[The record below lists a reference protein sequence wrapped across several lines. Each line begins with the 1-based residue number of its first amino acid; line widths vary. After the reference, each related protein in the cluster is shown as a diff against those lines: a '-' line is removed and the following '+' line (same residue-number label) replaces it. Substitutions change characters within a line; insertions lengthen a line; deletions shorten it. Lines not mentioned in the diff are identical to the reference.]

1 MKDYEPEPQTA
12 DEELIDV
19 LSAISITSLR
29 LAKRLQAAA
38 LREQQK
44 PHGYEYECPLRH
56 ERRTCNREALCD

>member
-1 MKDYEPEPQTA
+1 MKDYRSRPQTA

-44 PHGYEYECPLRH
+44 TRRQYEYECPLIR
-56 ERRTCNREALCD
+56 ERRPHHEAL

>member
-1 MKDYEPEPQTA
+1 MKDYKPRPQTA

-38 LREQQK
+38 LREQQEARRQ
-44 PHGYEYECPLRH
+44 YEYECPLIRERRPRH
-56 ERRTCNREALCD
+56 EAL

>member
-1 MKDYEPEPQTA
+1 MKDYRPNPKTA

-38 LREQQK
+38 LREQQEARRRQ
-44 PHGYEYECPLRH
+44 YEYECPLVK
-56 ERRTCNREALCD
+56 ERMPHREAL

>member
-38 LREQQK
+38 LREQQDARR
-44 PHGYEYECPLRH
+44 HRYEYDCPLIR
-56 ERRTCNREALCD
+56 ERRQRREAL

>member
-1 MKDYEPEPQTA
+1 MKDRSIRPQTT

-38 LREQQK
+38 LREQQEK
-44 PHGYEYECPLRH
+44 KRTYECPLIR
-56 ERRTCNREALCD
+56 ERRTRREIV